1 MNEQTIKTTTRTPK
15 ILVVDDTPVNV
26 KLLVDRLSMKGYD
39 VASATN
45 GEEALAQVRDWDPD
59 LILLDVVMPVLNGY
73 DVCRRIREDPKMAM
87 LPIIM
92 VTALDPEEE
101 RVKGLEAGADDFLS
115 KPVNQAELE
124 ARVKSLLRIKSLYD
138 QVQSQADELT
148 TWGNQL
154 ENRVQEQV
162 GELERLGRL
171 KRFLSPQVAE
181 LVVES
186 GESVLNSHRQNIAA
200 LFCDLRGFTAFS
212 ETAEP
217 EDVIEVL
224 QVFHETMGR
233 LIHEHEGTIDHRAG
247 DGIMV
252 IFNDPL
258 PCDEPALR
266 AVQTAFAMREKM
278 DALSSEWQKL
288 GYDLGFGVGLTVGY
302 ATLGMVGFEGR
313 FDYSANGSI
322 VNLAARL
329 SDEATNGQILISQ
342 RALAALED
350 TIEFEDVGE
359 FSLKGFREPL
369 KVFNVLSL
377 KTL

>member
-1 MNEQTIKTTTRTPK
+1 MNERTNRTTPSRPK

-26 KLLVDRLSMKGYD
+26 KLLVDRLSVRGYQ
-39 VASATN
+39 VASATG
-45 GEEALAQVRDWDPD
+45 GEEALTMVRDWGPD
-59 LILLDVVMPVLNGY
+59 LILLDVVMPGLNGY

-101 RVKGLEAGADDFLS
+101 RIKGLEAGADDFLC

-124 ARVKSLLRIKSLYD
+124 ARVRSLLRIKSLYD
-138 QVQSQADELT
+138 QVRSQANELE
-148 TWGNQL
+148 TWGIQL
-154 ENRVQEQV
+154 EQRVQEQV

-171 KRFLSPQVAE
+171 KRFLSPQVAQ
-181 LVVES
+181 LVIES
-186 GESVLNSHRQNIAA
+186 GESVLHSHRQHIAA
-200 LFCDLRGFTAFS
+200 LFCDLRGFSSFS

-217 EDVIEVL
+217 EDVIDVL

-233 LIHEHEGTIDHRAG
+233 LIHQHQGTIDHRAG

-252 IFNDPL
+252 VFNDPL
-258 PCDEPALR
+258 PCEQPAFK
-266 AVQTAFAMREKM
+266 AVQTAFGMHKKM
-278 DALSSEWQKL
+278 HALSGEWQKL
-288 GYDLGFGVGLTVGY
+288 GYNLGFGVGLTVGY

-322 VNLAARL
+322 VNLASRL
-329 SDEATNGQILISQ
+329 SDEARDGQILISQ
-342 RALAALED
+342 RARAALED
-350 TIEFEDVGE
+350 QIESEDIGE
-359 FSLKGFREPL
+359 FSLKGFHEPV

-377 KTL
+377 KSG